1 MQLYTFSGT
10 GNSLHAARA
19 LAARFPD
26 AAIVPIL
33 RALQEDE
40 VKTRAEVVGVVF
52 PIHALT
58 LPWVVRAFL
67 EQADFSSASYIFAV
81 STRECFAKVFDD
93 IDRLLARGGK
103 HLDAGFAFEMPQN
116 YIPVFE
122 TYSPEECART
132 EEGMREALE
141 RIEAAVAA
149 REPHRP
155 KDPAWLFPLSHIVM
169 PLVSAF
175 FRKLRFPNMERS
187 FYADESCTGCGIC
200 ESVCPT
206 GKIRLADGKPVWRD
220 SVRCAYC
227 FACLH
232 YCPSAAI
239 QIKGRKTAE
248 KGRYHHSAVKA
259 ADIAAQKG
267 LDLS

>member
-10 GNSLHAARA
+10 GNSLHAARE

-26 AAIVPIL
+26 AELIPIM

-40 VKTRAEVVGVVF
+40 IETHADIVGLVF
-52 PIHALT
+52 PIHAFT
-58 LPWVVRAFL
+58 LPWSVRDFL
-67 EQADFSSASYIFAV
+67 ARADFSSASYIFAV
-81 STRECFAKVFDD
+81 ATRECFSRVFND
-93 IDRLLARGGK
+93 IDKLLARGGK
-103 HLDAGFAFEMPQN
+103 RLDAGFAFEMPQN

-132 EEGMREALE
+132 EAGMREALD
-141 RIEAAVAA
+141 RIKATVAA
-149 REPHRP
+149 RETHRP
-155 KDPAWLFPLSHIVM
+155 KDPAWLFLLSHVMM
-169 PLVSAF
+169 PLVSTTF
-175 FRKLRFPNMERS
+175 HKLRFPNMEKS
-187 FYADESCTGCGIC
+187 FYADETCTGCGTC

-206 GKIRLADGKPVWRD
+206 GKITLAEGKPVWAD
-220 SVRCAYC
+220 STRCAYC

-232 YCPSAAI
+232 YCPAEAV

-248 KGRYHHSAVKA
+248 KGRYHHPAIKA

-267 LDLS
+267 